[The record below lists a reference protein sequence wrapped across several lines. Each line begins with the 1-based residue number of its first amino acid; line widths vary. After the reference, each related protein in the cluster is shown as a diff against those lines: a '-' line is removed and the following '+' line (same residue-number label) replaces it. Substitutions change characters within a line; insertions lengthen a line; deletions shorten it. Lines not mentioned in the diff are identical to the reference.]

1 MVKDTFKPQPPH
13 RANQTVNAIFHDSR
27 WRDEKCTE
35 VYDKDGLYRGIPYTH
50 DYRSALREEILAKHS
65 GSAEMSQSEWMRNLA
80 ETSMS
85 TLAATRGTR
94 LQTVQQQALYDQ
106 STADFIGKIFGILR
120 TYAHEYNHSIGFSE
134 LHVTCSIPGFV
145 TEVMRYNILREA
157 TETLTHFRARLSTST
172 YSLVLRGRNH
182 KIEVFLI
189 PVSKSIGLTQSE
201 KNFKPVVSFNSRL
214 EDKAVEWTM
223 EGQPLVDA
231 HLELIAMELFTRL
244 ISSSNESFQACQ
256 PIGKEM
262 GACNAPLQRS
272 DTQRLSQEKVS

>member
-1 MVKDTFKPQPPH
+1 MVKDTLKPQAPY

-27 WRDEKCTE
+27 WRNDKCTE

-65 GSAEMSQSEWMRNLA
+65 GSPENSRSDWMRNLA

-85 TLAATRGTR
+85 TLAASRGTR

-120 TYAHEYNHSIGFSE
+120 TYAYEYNHSIGFSE

-172 YSLVLRGRNH
+172 YSLVMRGRNH

-201 KNFKPVVSFNSRL
+201 NNFKPVVSFTSRI
-214 EDKAVEWTM
+214 ENKAVEWTM

-244 ISSSNESFQACQ
+244 ISSSNESFQSCRPAAN
-256 PIGKEM
+256 PVNRT
-262 GACNAPLQRS
+262 AA
-272 DTQRLSQEKVS
+272 DAQRLSQVS